1 MEVIKGI
8 EEAGPEME
16 VYIDAELVP
25 AAEPETDPEAV
36 VGKSPA
42 EPEADPDTD
51 PDAEPGADVGI
62 TPADPERDPD
72 ADVGKSPADPDTDP
86 DTDVG
91 ITPADP
97 EAEPEANE
105 DADSEVVPKRPV
117 EADPETE
124 AEADSVEVGMM
135 IMPPLTT
142 GVEAP
147 AAELW
152 VPLEAPGIR
161 AVEVAEIPRLMPEGS
176 KEAPEDVPNRPG
188 TILTDPEEEEA
199 GVTTGT
205 LTEMVGRLRG
215 KALESADS
223 LALLLVAE
231 AEPVEV
237 VLVGKRSERKPS
249 TPPDDAGAEEEE
261 VTSSDADGMR
271 LEDTDPVAWV
281 AAPDEVAWTDV
292 TWLEEL

>member
-16 VYIDAELVP
+16 VNLDAELVP
-25 AAEPETDPEAV
+25 MAEPETD
-36 VGKSPA
+36 
-42 EPEADPDTD
+42 PEADPDTD

-62 TPADPERDPD
+62 TPADPETDPD
-72 ADVGKSPADPDTDP
+72 ADVGNSPADPDTDP

-91 ITPADP
+91 MTPADP
-97 EAEPEANE
+97 EADPEANE

-135 IMPPLTT
+135 TMPPLMI

-147 AAELW
+147 AEELW

-161 AVEVAEIPRLMPEGS
+161 AVEVAEIPRLIAEGS
-176 KEAPEDVPNRPG
+176 KEAPEDVPSRAE
-188 TILTDPEEEEA
+188 TILTDPEDEA

-231 AEPVEV
+231 ADPLEV
-237 VLVGKRSERKPS
+237 VVVGKRSERKPR
-249 TPPDDAGAEEEE
+249 TPPDDEGVEEEE

-271 LEDTDPVAWV
+271 LEDADPVV
-281 AAPDEVAWTDV
+281 
-292 TWLEEL
+292 